1 MPHLLP
7 LGTTLEGLEKRQR
20 WGWGENNSWDCSLVG
35 LGLPE
40 TDSVKTVKNLRMWK
54 QGKWLEVALVLGGK

>member
-20 WGWGENNSWDCSLVG
+20 WGWGRTTLGIAPESVWDFL
-35 LGLPE
+35 
-40 TDSVKTVKNLRMWK
+40 K
-54 QGKWLEVALVLGGK
+54 QIQ